1 MLRGSRSWVSF
12 TWSDGEMSSSEQSLS
27 LSSVRLSE
35 MVATLSLASDLGMGH
50 PMERAL
56 RQTLISM
63 RLASSLGVQD
73 GIRAATYY
81 TSLLTWVGC
90 ATDTSDLAQLFG
102 DETELFADTHDDD
115 LDRLAMAVF
124 VARHLGRGGS
134 PMRRV
139 GLVGKFFATAG
150 KSVQQVMMSHCQATA
165 ELAARLGLGAEVQD
179 PLLQAFERW
188 DRKGVPGSA
197 GGTDLTMA
205 ARLVHLANNVEFF
218 ERTAGTEAA
227 LAVARHRRGT
237 QFDPTVVDC
246 FCEQHREILEGLDE
260 IAAWDEVIAL
270 DPRLGLVLTDEQ
282 LDRALEAFGDFAD
295 LKSTFLV
302 GHSRGVAALAD
313 EAAGALG
320 LRGDERTT
328 LRRAGLVHD
337 IGVIGVT
344 STVWDAPRRWSLAQ
358 QERARTHPYLAERM
372 LAHLPAIAPVGQCAS
387 MHHERLDGTG
397 YPHGLRGEAIPVPAR
412 ILAAA
417 DVYQALRSP
426 RPHRDAMSP
435 DAATATLRDE
445 VRDGRLDGEAVNAVL
460 GAAGHRIRRRAEL
473 PAGLTPREAE
483 IVVRVARG
491 LSNPQI
497 AADLTVSRKTVSSHL
512 EHIYTKLGVSTR
524 TEAALFA
531 MRQGLFGEVTGSN

>member
-1 MLRGSRSWVSF
+1 
-12 TWSDGEMSSSEQSLS
+12 
-27 LSSVRLSE
+27 

-56 RQTLISM
+56 RQTLIAM
-63 RLASSLGVQD
+63 RLASTLGVED
-73 GIRAATYY
+73 GIRAAIYY

-102 DETELFADTHDDD
+102 DETELYADTHDDD
-115 LDRLAMAVF
+115 LDRVAMTLF

-150 KSVQQVMMSHCQATA
+150 KSVQQVMMSHCRATS
-165 ELAARLGLGAEVQD
+165 ELAARLDLGAEVQD

-197 GGTDLTMA
+197 GGTDLTVA

-218 ERTAGTEAA
+218 ERTASTEAA
-227 LAVARHRRGT
+227 LAVARQRRGT

-246 FCEQHREILEGLDE
+246 FCEQHKEILDGLDQ

-270 DPRLGLVLTDEQ
+270 DPRLDQVLTDEQ

-313 EAAGALG
+313 VAAGSFG

-328 LRRAGLVHD
+328 LRRAALVHD
-337 IGVIGVT
+337 IGVIGVP

-372 LAHLPAIAPVGQCAS
+372 LAHLPALAPVGQCAS
-387 MHHERLDGTG
+387 MHHERLDGAG

-417 DVYQALRSP
+417 DVYQALRSA
-426 RPHRDAMSP
+426 RPHRDAMTSDRP
-435 DAATATLRDE
+435 GRAGRWDQMGSLLNASGLRHQASRPGVDLRPRWVVAANGPICSGDWY
-445 VRDGRLDGEAVNAVL
+445 
-460 GAAGHRIRRRAEL
+460 GAIPNG
-473 PAGLTPREAE
+473 
-483 IVVRVARG
+483 
-491 LSNPQI
+491 
-497 AADLTVSRKTVSSHL
+497 
-512 EHIYTKLGVSTR
+512 
-524 TEAALFA
+524 
-531 MRQGLFGEVTGSN
+531 